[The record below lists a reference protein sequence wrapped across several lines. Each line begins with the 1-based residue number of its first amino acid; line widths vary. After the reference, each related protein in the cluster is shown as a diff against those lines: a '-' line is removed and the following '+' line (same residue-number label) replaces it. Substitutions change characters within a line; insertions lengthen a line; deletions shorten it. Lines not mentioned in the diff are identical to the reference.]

1 MENFIVEIKE
11 RLNKEGVKTSGS
23 VKISEDGSTLIC
35 GYPVEECAIIF
46 TKQEGRWVIQQK
58 LTVSDGAA
66 NDLFGI
72 SVSISSDGNTA
83 LVGAHRKSSY
93 TGAAYIFTRSG
104 STWTQQQKLVA
115 SDGAASDWF
124 GWSVSLSSDGNTAL
138 IGAPYAD
145 PSGTNAGAA
154 YVFTRSG
161 TSWVEEQKLTASDIT
176 EHSFFGVTLT
186 LSCDGNIALVGA
198 IYQPVGGEINVGA
211 CYVFTRSGSTWV
223 QQQKLT
229 ASDNFGHIVSISTDG
244 TSAKIYTQGGR
255 EYTFTIVD
263 GTWVETNP
271 PQP

>member
-124 GWSVSLSSDGNTAL
+124 GWSVSLSLLMVTQLLSVLPML
-138 IGAPYAD
+138 ILVVLTQVQPMSSLAQGL
-145 PSGTNAGAA
+145 AGLKNRNLQL
-154 YVFTRSG
+154 VI
-161 TSWVEEQKLTASDIT
+161 L
-176 EHSFFGVTLT
+176 L
-186 LSCDGNIALVGA
+186 NIAFLGL
-198 IYQPVGGEINVGA
+198 P
-211 CYVFTRSGSTWV
+211 
-223 QQQKLT
+223 
-229 ASDNFGHIVSISTDG
+229 
-244 TSAKIYTQGGR
+244 
-255 EYTFTIVD
+255 
-263 GTWVETNP
+263 
-271 PQP
+271 